1 MSSSLYSINT
11 YQKGSYIILEGEKR
25 AGNFFIVKEGKVNIS
40 RKNPVIGEKQS
51 EVMGPGDFFGV
62 VGAMSQLPQMESA
75 YALTNVVTITVNYKR
90 FPELVQNNPVMVTKI
105 IRSFSRKLRQFSDR
119 DLESNDIQVSDSENY
134 RILYKSASTYLNYN
148 RKRIATY
155 MLKAYLHYHPEGVE
169 AEDAREKL
177 NALNVTTPL
186 ERKTGGVQMFDDG
199 EIIFCEN
206 EPTKEVYIL
215 KEGKVKISRMIDKK
229 EVQLFIMMPGDI
241 FGEMSLLENKTRS
254 ATATALEDSEL
265 VVIKKE
271 NFEMMAKKEPQLTAR
286 LISLLAE
293 RIWNAN
299 KLVLNSYLPDL
310 DTKILDMLLI
320 LYERSKTIVSDLQ
333 TFNFNITFTDVI
345 GMVGLE
351 ERIDKLESTFLLSHK
366 FIKLEQN
373 LLACTNIPSLERL
386 VKARRAKIDTNEE

>member
-1 MSSSLYSINT
+1 MSTSLYSINT

-75 YALTNVVTITVNYKR
+75 YALTKVVTITVNYKR

-105 IRSFSRKLRQFSDR
+105 IRSFSRKLRQFSHR
-119 DLESNDIQVSDSENY
+119 DLESNDVQISDSENY
-134 RILYKSASTYLNYN
+134 RILYNTSSTYLNYN

-155 MLKAYLHYHPEGVE
+155 MLKAYLHYHPNGAE

-186 ERKTGGVQMFDDG
+186 ERKTGGVQTFDDG

-241 FGEMSLLENKTRS
+241 FGEMSILENKTRS
-254 ATATALEDSEL
+254 ATATAIEDSEL

-320 LYERSKTIVSDLQ
+320 LYERSKTIVSDFQ

-351 ERIDKLESTFLLSHK
+351 ERIDKLESNFLLSHK

-373 LLACTNIPSLERL
+373 LLACTNIPALERQ